1 MERLFWKKEF
11 GQIGRAL
18 SPLREA
24 LNELPQDVRQ
34 VFLLHRIGGSSVEQI
49 ACYSGRD
56 PSAVEHGISQTI
68 AHLERRL
75 FR

>member
-1 MERLFWKKEF
+1 MERLFGKKEF
-11 GQIGRAL
+11 GEIGQAL

-24 LNELPQDVRQ
+24 LNELPQEMRRM
-34 VFLLHRIGGSSVEQI
+34 FLLHRIGGSSLEQI
-49 ACYSGRD
+49 ACYSGCEQ
-56 PSAVEHGISQTI
+56 SAIEHGICQTI